1 MVWQVVWPACWAC
14 RAALHSIKVH
24 MRCRLAP
31 QPTIRRRLRRGQLV
45 AQIIP
50 LILQGVHRKAMPPLP
65 ANHKALL
72 DCRRLRL
79 SLKRIQE
86 VQQQVIRIRNP
97 IRTKDNRHVHQ
108 LCCAGCFPLTCRAVG
123 KGNSSRE
130 DGVNNHQSS
139 SAYLAHTHHLQVV
152 TTCTPARSTVS
163 ELPAPL
169 HHEQWL
175 ANHPAPF
182 ALSRS
187 LCLCVHFAGTSGPSE

>member
-1 MVWQVVWPACWAC
+1 
-14 RAALHSIKVH
+14 

-108 LCCAGCFPLTCRAVG
+108 LCSAGYFPSTCRAVG
-123 KGNSSRE
+123 KGTSSRE

-139 SAYLAHTHHLQVV
+139 SAYLAHNHHLQVV

-169 HHEQWL
+169 HNKQWL

>member
-139 SAYLAHTHHLQVV
+139 SAYLAHNHHLQIVA
-152 TTCTPARSTVS
+152 TCTPARSTVS

>member
-14 RAALHSIKVH
+14 PAALHSIKVH
-24 MRCRLAP
+24 MRYRLAP
-31 QPTIRRRLRRGQLV
+31 QPTIRRLLRRGQLV

-50 LILQGVHRKAMPPLP
+50 LILQGVRMKAMPPLP

-72 DCRRLRL
+72 DCRCLCL
-79 SLKRIQE
+79 SLQRIQE
-86 VQQQVIRIRNP
+86 VQQQVIRIQNP

-108 LCCAGCFPLTCRAVG
+108 PCCAGCFPLTCRAVG

-139 SAYLAHTHHLQVV
+139 SAYLAHNHHLQIVA
-152 TTCTPARSTVS
+152 TCTPARSTVS

-169 HHEQWL
+169 HHKQWL

>member
-1 MVWQVVWPACWAC
+1 
-14 RAALHSIKVH
+14 

-130 DGVNNHQSS
+130 DGVNNHPSS
-139 SAYLAHTHHLQVV
+139 SAYLAHNHHLQVV

-169 HHEQWL
+169 HHKQWL

>member
-130 DGVNNHQSS
+130 DGVNNHPSS
-139 SAYLAHTHHLQVV
+139 SACLAHNHHLQIVA
-152 TTCTPARSTVS
+152 TCTPARSTVS

>member
-1 MVWQVVWPACWAC
+1 
-14 RAALHSIKVH
+14 
-24 MRCRLAP
+24 
-31 QPTIRRRLRRGQLV
+31 
-45 AQIIP
+45 
-50 LILQGVHRKAMPPLP
+50 MPPLP

-152 TTCTPARSTVS
+152 TTCTPARSCRFRVACS
-163 ELPAPL
+163 SAPRTMAGKPPCAFCSL
-169 HHEQWL
+169 EVVVPLCAFCRNIWTL
-175 ANHPAPF
+175 GVIAF
-182 ALSRS
+182 AHILYY
-187 LCLCVHFAGTSGPSE
+187 VIEHFTNSDK

>member
-50 LILQGVHRKAMPPLP
+50 LILQGVRMKAMPPLP

-72 DCRRLRL
+72 DCRCLCL
-79 SLKRIQE
+79 SLQRIQE
-86 VQQQVIRIRNP
+86 VQQQVIRIQNP

-139 SAYLAHTHHLQVV
+139 SAYLAHNHHLQIVA
-152 TTCTPARSTVS
+152 TCTPARSTVS

>member
-24 MRCRLAP
+24 MRYRLAP
-31 QPTIRRRLRRGQLV
+31 QPTIRRLLRRGKLV

-50 LILQGVHRKAMPPLP
+50 LILQGVRMKAMPPLP

-72 DCRRLRL
+72 DCRCLCL
-79 SLKRIQE
+79 SLQRIQE
-86 VQQQVIRIRNP
+86 VQQQVIRIQNP

-139 SAYLAHTHHLQVV
+139 SAYLAHNHHLQVV

>member
-1 MVWQVVWPACWAC
+1 
-14 RAALHSIKVH
+14 

-50 LILQGVHRKAMPPLP
+50 LILQGVRMKAMPPLP

-72 DCRRLRL
+72 DCRCLCL
-79 SLKRIQE
+79 SLQRIQE

-108 LCCAGCFPLTCRAVG
+108 LCSAGYFPSTCRAVG
-123 KGNSSRE
+123 KGTSSRE
-130 DGVNNHQSS
+130 DGVNNHPSS
-139 SAYLAHTHHLQVV
+139 SACLAHNHHLQIVA
-152 TTCTPARSTVS
+152 TCTPARSTVS

-169 HHEQWL
+169 HHKQWL

>member
-86 VQQQVIRIRNP
+86 VQQQVIRIQNP

>member
-50 LILQGVHRKAMPPLP
+50 LILQGVQMKAMPPLP

-79 SLKRIQE
+79 SLQRIQE
-86 VQQQVIRIRNP
+86 VQQQVIRIQNP

-130 DGVNNHQSS
+130 DGVNNHPSS
-139 SAYLAHTHHLQVV
+139 SACLAHHHHLQIVA
-152 TTCTPARSTVS
+152 TCTPARSTVS

>member
-72 DCRRLRL
+72 DCRCLRL
-79 SLKRIQE
+79 SLQRIQE
-86 VQQQVIRIRNP
+86 VQQQVIRIQNP